1 MLAVEPQIKAHHF
14 PVKLMG
20 CAFVLTAADEDPQL
34 AWDAIR
40 AGVSEIERIEELISS
55 WKETSETS
63 QINRQAGNAP
73 VKVSKE
79 LFDLIDRSVRV
90 SDLSNGA
97 FDITGTL
104 SRDYWNFNKEENTM
118 LPSEKINELKELVNF
133 RLIDLDREKQTVF
146 LRRSGMK
153 IGFGGIG
160 KGYAAY
166 KAHEVMKNMG
176 IKHGLINASG
186 DLMAWGNPPNREN
199 WSINIPDPVNRDENL
214 LEIKIPY
221 GSVVTS
227 GNYENYTLID
237 GKKYSHIIDPRTGL
251 PVERIKNVS
260 VTCPNPEFA
269 DAMATAISVMGAEAG
284 IKLVDQLNGIECIVI
299 DKDNKIYYSKHLNE
313 QII

>member
-1 MLAVEPQIKAHHF
+1 MQATATQLKAHHY

-20 CAFVLTAADEDPQL
+20 CAFVLTAADENPQL

-63 QINRQAGNAP
+63 LLNRQSGMAP
-73 VKVSKE
+73 VKVSQE
-79 LFDLIDRSVRV
+79 LFELIERSIRI
-90 SDLSNGA
+90 SDLTNGA

-104 SRDYWNFNKEENTM
+104 ARYYWNFNKEENTM
-118 LPSEKINELKELVNF
+118 LSAEKLKELKELVNF
-133 RLIDLDREKQTVF
+133 RLIDLDHENKTVL
-146 LRRSGMK
+146 LRRKGMK

-160 KGYAAY
+160 KGYAAF
-166 KAHEVMKNMG
+166 KAHEVMRDMG
-176 IKHGLINASG
+176 IQHGLINASG
-186 DLMAWGNPPNREN
+186 DLMAWGKPPKREN
-199 WSINIPDPVNRDENL
+199 WSIQIPDPINRNENL
-214 LEIKIPY
+214 LELKIPY

-237 GKKYSHIIDPRTGL
+237 GKKLSHIIDPRTGL

-269 DAMATAISVMGAEAG
+269 DAMATAISVMGSQAG

-299 DKDNKIYYSKHLNE
+299 DQDDKIYYSKHLNE